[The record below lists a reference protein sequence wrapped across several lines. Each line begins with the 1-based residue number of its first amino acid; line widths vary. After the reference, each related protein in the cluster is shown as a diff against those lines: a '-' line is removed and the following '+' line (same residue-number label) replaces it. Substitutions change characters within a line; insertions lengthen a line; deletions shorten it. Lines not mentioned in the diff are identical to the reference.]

1 MMSWNVPLLMFIIIA
16 CLRIILVSN
25 ISKYQ
30 VLGENI
36 FSLFNLYE
44 VKMFIYGGLQIKTM
58 IDTISWKVYYDIW
71 YYFLFGNKYIK
82 D

>member
-1 MMSWNVPLLMFIIIA
+1 MFIIIA